1 MFKLKIEEINNNEF
15 LHFGHLIQKKN
26 SKDEFIINQGTTKR
40 FHEISELDL
49 YLEKGRPFISI
60 FEGSPRPKPII
71 IKILEKHPLGSQTFL
86 PVQDYKWLTVVASEI
101 NGLPDLESLRCF
113 SLKGNTG
120 ITYKKNIWHHP
131 LLVFKKQDFWVVDRV
146 NNDEDKF
153 KNLIE
158 YNFKDDEI
166 FSIY

>member
-1 MFKLKIEEINNNEF
+1 MLCTFDL
-15 LHFGHLIQKKN
+15 
-26 SKDEFIINQGTTKR
+26 SNQGTTKR

-101 NGLPDLESLRCF
+101 NETNVYISTPYP
-113 SLKGNTG
+113 GNTA
-120 ITYKKNIWHHP
+120 
-131 LLVFKKQDFWVVDRV
+131 
-146 NNDEDKF
+146 ED
-153 KNLIE
+153 IE
-158 YNFKDDEI
+158 RFVTDALEEEVKG
-166 FSIY
+166 

>member
-1 MFKLKIEEINNNEF
+1 MIKLKIEEINENEF
-15 LHFGHLIQKKN
+15 LPFGHLIQKKN
-26 SKDEFIINQGTTKR
+26 SKDEYIINQGTTKR

-86 PVQDYKWLTVVASEI
+86 PVQNYKWLTVVASEI

-113 SLKGNTG
+113 SLNGNTG

-158 YNFKDDEI
+158 YNFKDDEL
-166 FSIY
+166 FSIN